1 MIKTFLQVV
10 NKFKMR
16 SDIHSYHL
24 GGMGCSNGVV
34 AVNLIHDILRVS
46 NLMNSMLTAAVCP

>member
-1 MIKTFLQVV
+1 MSSLVV

-16 SDIHSYHL
+16 PDVLTFHL

-34 AVNLIHDILRVS
+34 AVNLLRDLIKARPNS
-46 NLMNSMLTAAVCP
+46 NVLFITTETTT